1 MILWRRR
8 HAFAALTS
16 VALSIGAGALAA
28 LSLVC
33 TYDPVPQA
41 TIDRLP
47 EEEGEPSPTHRPGEP
62 CVACHSAYEG
72 ADPPLSIGGTVY
84 TIDANGNL
92 AGAPGVLV
100 LVSDAEGDSRKACTN
115 ASGNFYV
122 ERDKWPDPY
131 VPLKVQAGSRTMQS
145 IVGRDGSCATCH
157 TLPNELSLDPM
168 TGAGRSSAGVVLVEL
183 ADLGQCQGGS

>member
-1 MILWRRR
+1 MIHWHPLRRV
-8 HAFAALTS
+8 AAVSSGALSVGAIALT
-16 VALSIGAGALAA
+16 ALSPG
-28 LSLVC
+28 C

-47 EEEGEPSPTHRPGEP
+47 EEEGEPSASHRPGEP

-72 ADPPLSIGGTVY
+72 ADPPLAIGGTVY

-115 ASGNFYV
+115 DSGNFFV
-122 ERDKWPDPY
+122 EREKWPDPFF
-131 VPLKVQAGSRTMQS
+131 PLQVQAGSRTMQS
-145 IVGRDGSCATCH
+145 IVGRDGSCASCH
-157 TLPNELSLDPM
+157 TLPNELSLDPV
-168 TGAGRSSAGVVLVEL
+168 TGAGRSSAGVVLVDL